1 MAFHLCEK
9 VLLPKSMMSVF
20 IRQSSDKSQMRSIVQ
35 NTLPVLLKM
44 VIVTE
49 KGKIWKIVALCGN
62 WKDLMTIC
70 TTLSFI
76 GPGKKTKSIRLKL
89 RKYRLQIFVK
99 IMLQYYL
106 ISCMY
111 HADEIENRYYGDFTV
126 SLQLL
131 YKSKTILK

>member
-49 KGKIWKIVALCGN
+49 KGKI
-62 WKDLMTIC
+62 
-70 TTLSFI
+70 
-76 GPGKKTKSIRLKL
+76 
-89 RKYRLQIFVK
+89 
-99 IMLQYYL
+99 
-106 ISCMY
+106 
-111 HADEIENRYYGDFTV
+111 
-126 SLQLL
+126 
-131 YKSKTILK
+131 